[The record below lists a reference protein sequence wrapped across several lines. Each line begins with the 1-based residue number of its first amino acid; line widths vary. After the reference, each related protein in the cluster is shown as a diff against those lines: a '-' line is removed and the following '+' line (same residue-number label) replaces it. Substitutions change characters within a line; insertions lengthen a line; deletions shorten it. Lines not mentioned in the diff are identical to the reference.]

1 MPTLSIRVQSK
12 RKDQHGNVVLANQS
26 TALRVGGPRV
36 YVTLSPFED
45 QIQSLAKKG
54 EIPITPVTGM
64 ALIDTGRVRHEL
76 IELQQRKQVWQLSI
90 AEEFPQ
96 LLTQMRSCKYL
107 RADWKFTALGLSSV
121 NTFRAYGVNLESQK
135 LIALFGRDLLARCV
149 LVYNGTDGSF
159 SLSL

>member
-1 MPTLSIRVQSK
+1 MPTLSIRVQSE
-12 RKDQHGNVVLANQS
+12 RKDQHGNAVFANPS

-36 YVTLSPFED
+36 YGTLSPFED
-45 QIQSLAKKG
+45 QIKSLEKIG

-64 ALIDTGRVRHEL
+64 ALIDTGASATC
-76 IELQQRKQVWQLSI
+76 ID
-90 AEEFPQ
+90 
-96 LLTQMRSCKYL
+96 RSAAAKAGL
-107 RADWKFTALGLSSV
+107 AIVDSGRISSATHANEVVPIFAGRLEIHGLSPV
-121 NTFRAYGVNLESQK
+121 NTFRAYGVNLETQK